1 MSSHATAPAVAA
13 HKYPAR
19 PHPITTA
26 AAATANRMTASVTIS
41 DPYCVHRSTPAS
53 APSRVACAQNPATP
67 TLSSPT
73 DSQRPS
79 TNSCRLH
86 SGELPAITTAATVP
100 IIPATR
106 SGWVRWPATIWVERT
121 QRTSRV
127 VSCRRPWV
135 APVAMP
141 SAPQNTANIEKQAGG
156 RSRAAR

>member
-1 MSSHATAPAVAA
+1 M
-13 HKYPAR
+13 
-19 PHPITTA
+19 
-26 AAATANRMTASVTIS
+26 
-41 DPYCVHRSTPAS
+41 
-53 APSRVACAQNPATP
+53 
-67 TLSSPT
+67 
-73 DSQRPS
+73 
-79 TNSCRLH
+79 
-86 SGELPAITTAATVP
+86 P